1 MVLLIAADQV
11 NRQAMLCHRALR
23 MVENIA
29 KESHALT
36 RELWESMLKFLLA
49 ITDTLLAPP
58 KEKGKQIEVYT
69 IILIFFVF
77 C

>member
-1 MVLLIAADQV
+1 MLIATDQV

-23 MVENIA
+23 ILENIA
-29 KESHALT
+29 KESQSLT

-58 KEKGKQIEVYT
+58 REKG
-69 IILIFFVF
+69 L
-77 C
+77 